1 MSSWSRIPLG
11 QIIYFIDNKTT
22 ELTQRASNL
31 KEIIRDED
39 ISFDKIFWDFAYENL
54 DGELQNRTEK
64 QILGKRKHLSQG

>member
-31 KEIIRDED
+31 KEIIRDEN

-54 DGELQNRTEK
+54 DGKLQNHTEK